1 MSKRSKKR
9 INQAKSTRV
18 GIVFDLPV
26 ALKDRV
32 FEFSAGTGF
41 GKDAVVCAGLR
52 MFFARM
58 DYKDP
63 ARIGWDDL
71 LAPESR
77 REVGFL
83 ADIRR
88 IIARKQAE
96 RATWQPT
103 QQDEQSGVRS
113 RSRSHKELPR

>member
-1 MSKRSKKR
+1 MSKRSKER

-18 GIVFDLPV
+18 SIVFDLPV

-32 FEFSAGTGF
+32 FEFTAATGF
-41 GKDAVVCAGLR
+41 DKDAIVCAGLR

-58 DYKDP
+58 DDKDP

-71 LAPESR
+71 LPPEGR

-103 QQDEQSGVRS
+103 QQGEQSGVPSQS
-113 RSRSHKELPR
+113 RRHKELPR